1 MPPVERC
8 RKEEKFTC
16 KIQKDMENIEISLGI
31 DSVYINCPK
40 SQLIDVLAKIE
51 QYIIKNEYYT

>member
-1 MPPVERC
+1 
-8 RKEEKFTC
+8 
-16 KIQKDMENIEISLGI
+16 MENIEISLGI